1 MLIGGSWIG
10 CERPGVCDIDTV
22 IRIIQLLSCTRECLV
37 TKVLPS
43 FLSLFPWH
51 HDRPHHHRSNIFVF
65 QLAKNAQHVILTVS
79 PNRLIVHGHRLYNLF
94 NGFYIRRIPSAE
106 ISYSRSLGSL
116 FYDFGLEYRMLAG
129 NFESERLNIVQ
140 VQAPVLVIA
149 IRGSIEHNVKFWR
162 DHCFS

>member
-51 HDRPHHHRSNIFVF
+51 HDSPHHHRSNIFVF
-65 QLAKNAQHVILTVS
+65 QLVKNAHHVILTVS

-116 FYDFGLEYRMLAG
+116 FRFFTILG
-129 NFESERLNIVQ
+129 SNIECW
-140 VQAPVLVIA
+140 PVTSSLS
-149 IRGSIEHNVKFWR
+149 GSISSRYKPRCW
-162 DHCFS
+162 

>member
-10 CERPGVCDIDTV
+10 CERPGVCDIDAV
-22 IRIIQLLSCTRECLV
+22 IRVTQLLSCTREWLI
-37 TKVLPS
+37 TEVLPS

-51 HDRPHHHRSNIFVF
+51 HDSPHHHRSNIFVF
-65 QLAKNAQHVILTVS
+65 QLVKNIQHVILTVS
-79 PNRLIVHGHRLYNLF
+79 PDRLIVHGHRLYNLF

-116 FYDFGLEYRMLAG
+116 FHDFGLEYRMLAG
-129 NFESERLNIVQ
+129 KFESERLNIVQ
-140 VQAPVLVIA
+140 LQASVLVIA

-162 DHCFS
+162 GHCFS